1 MPTITVIF
9 RNKLSAE
16 KFEQLLQGIS
26 DLIGEPVISVEY
38 DATDESHYVYTRDL
52 GKIKEKTEEGY
63 ILE

>member
-9 RNKLSAE
+9 QNKLSAE
-16 KFEQLLQGIS
+16 KFEQLLQGIK
-26 DLIGEPVISVEY
+26 DLIGEPIISLDY
-38 DATDESHYVYTRDL
+38 DSTDESYYVHTRDL